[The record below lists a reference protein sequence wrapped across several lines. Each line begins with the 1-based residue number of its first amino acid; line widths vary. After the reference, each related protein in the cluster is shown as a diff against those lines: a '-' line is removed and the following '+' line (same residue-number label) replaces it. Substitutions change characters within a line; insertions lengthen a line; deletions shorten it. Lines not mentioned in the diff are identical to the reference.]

1 MRLFDKLEL
10 RVPPLAV
17 FATAATLMW
26 PLAHLYRPF
35 AWSWS
40 LRAGSAL
47 SLTTIGVITA
57 LAGVAAFRRAR
68 TTLHPM
74 QPDRASSLVNTGIYQ
89 VTRNPMYLGMLL
101 VLAALAAG
109 FGQPLAVLPVFGFVG
124 YLNRFQINAE
134 ERAMAALFGE
144 QYQAYRKRVRR
155 WL

>member
-1 MRLFDKLEL
+1 
-10 RVPPLAV
+10 
-17 FATAATLMW
+17 
-26 PLAHLYRPF
+26 
-35 AWSWS
+35 
-40 LRAGSAL
+40 
-47 SLTTIGVITA
+47 
-57 LAGVAAFRRAR
+57 
-68 TTLHPM
+68 M